1 MKFLKYLL
9 IVAILTL
16 CQSAFSQTSAE
27 LKRRKEALTREIE
40 SLNRSLSKTAT
51 NKRSSLKQ
59 VKYLTA
65 QIKRREE
72 KINTINSEVRLLN
85 NEITENTNTVR
96 SLQAQLKKLK
106 QEYASMIRFAFRNQS
121 AYSKLMFI
129 FAAGD
134 FNQAYKR
141 LKYLQQFSEYR
152 KKQARYIE
160 ETEKELNSRIQQL
173 DRNKQEKSDLLS
185 SQQKEKQTLGK
196 AKSTQSS
203 VLSKLSRTEKKLQQ
217 EIGRKKRENDRLN
230 RAIQQAI
237 RREIEEARKK
247 AEEAARLAAAK
258 AKAENREPA
267 AAPVPRGTSVLAAT
281 PEAAK
286 LSADFLSNRGR
297 LPWPVANGIITEGFG
312 VHRYGR
318 NVTSE
323 NNGMDI
329 KTNPGATVRA
339 VFDGEVTG
347 VQNIGSIY
355 VVVIRH
361 GEYFTVY
368 SNLKSASVSRGQ
380 KVSIKQPV
388 GIVVTDPVDGTTEA
402 HFEVWKGV
410 TPVNPSTWLA
420 N

>member
-9 IVAILTL
+9 VVAILTL